1 MTAVRII
8 LGAEF
13 RAFRNRLFKRG
24 SPRLLILAAALVIA
38 LFVLGGG
45 IFAATAAVG
54 HFAPAAI
61 EPLLAGS
68 FSALSVLMLVIGFPT
83 VIATLFVGRDLL
95 QLVVAPLRIAEI
107 FVARLIIAMSTNLLL
122 GVMLLIGVIG
132 LGTGAGAPITYF
144 VLTIPLIALVVVMVT
159 AAQAVVMTAVVRVV
173 PARVARDVAAALAGV
188 AGTSL
193 YIAWNFS
200 FRQSVNRSRPN
211 ISGLKALAAR
221 IDWLPTAWPGHAL
234 SATISGDAV
243 GTAFWAGATVILAA
257 LLMALAVVLYQQT
270 LLSGLGVFGSTP
282 VMWSR
287 RSTAAKVRSAGRGA
301 ASPLAAIAR
310 KDWLAYR
317 RDIRRLSRLL
327 PALLFPI
334 GYAAALSQSSRSN
347 AGFITNLFLVAFMA
361 LFMSTALALPS
372 VPSEKRGFQLLRL
385 APVTTSEILRAKI
398 LLTLPPVVLLTL
410 MFGLVVGWL
419 NGSGPGQLLGISVLV
434 TWLAIGYVTIGVS
447 AGAIDPNFEANDD
460 RRSVG
465 IAGSLAGT
473 AASVGFGALSA
484 VAFGLFW
491 FGSAAAAGG
500 TVLPTWVSSV
510 HLEASAGIVML
521 AAGVIVALESAAIG
535 IAMFLIANRRLSA
548 LSVVG

>member
-8 LGAEF
+8 LGAEL

-24 SPRLLILAAALVIA
+24 SPRLLILAAVVLIA

-257 LLMALAVVLYQQT
+257 FLMALAVVLYQQT
-270 LLSGLGVFGSTP
+270 LLSGLGVFGSTQ
-282 VMWSR
+282 VMWRR
-287 RSTAAKVRSAGRGA
+287 RSTAAKVRSARRGA

-334 GYAAALSQSSRSN
+334 GYAVALSQSGRSN

-385 APVTTSEILRAKI
+385 APVTTLEILRAKI
-398 LLTLPPVVLLTL
+398 ALTLPPVVLFTL

-491 FGSAAAAGG
+491 FGSSAVTGG
-500 TVLPTWVSSV
+500 TLLPIGASSV
-510 HLEASAGIVML
+510 HLDARAGILML
-521 AAGVIVALESAAIG
+521 AAGVILTLLSAAIG
-535 IAMFLIANRRLSA
+535 IAMLVFANRRLAA